1 LAADANSSL
10 SLFATSLDVFSSS
23 EDFDAWFQMRGG
35 EDDQDAVVKQLHKVL
50 RPFLLRRVKADVEH
64 SLLPKKEINIYV
76 GMTEMQ
82 RKWYRMI
89 LEKDIDAVNG
99 AGGKKE
105 GKTRLLNI
113 VMQLRK
119 CCNHPYRSSHLF
131 VFLLLLTFFRRTFT
145 HLPSILTCCSVFDGA
160 EPGPPYTTDE
170 HIVNNAGKMVILD
183 KLLTSM
189 KAKGSRV
196 LIFSQM
202 SRVLDIL
209 EDYMMFRNHRSSSSS
224 SFSPYL
230 FLSLP
235 QD

>member
-1 LAADANSSL
+1 
-10 SLFATSLDVFSSS
+10 
-23 EDFDAWFQMRGG
+23 M
-35 EDDQDAVVKQLHKVL
+35 
-50 RPFLLRRVKADVEH
+50 
-64 SLLPKKEINIYV
+64 PKKEVNIYV

-82 RKWYRMI
+82 RKWYKSI
-89 LEKDIDAVNG
+89 LEKDIDAVNGASFPDLVSHSFADHSAFALSHPSG

-119 CCNHPYRSSHLF
+119 CCNHPYL
-131 VFLLLLTFFRRTFT
+131 
-145 HLPSILTCCSVFDGA
+145 FDGA

-170 HIVNNAGKMVILD
+170 HIINNAGKMVILD

-209 EDYMMFRNHRSSSSS
+209 EDYMMFRDHST
-224 SFSPYL
+224 FSPGL
-230 FLSLP
+230 SIRLDLVADINVGQLLQQSTAESTETPLTRTESTPSTSTTLPTRRSLP
-235 QD
+235 SC